1 MIEKNSRIV
10 TNVRNTK
17 EIAQPARML
26 RILANLKKDGDYML
40 MKSTHSKKGTYVPDY
55 LNILRNVKEN
65 VRCVKMVNLAKNA
78 KRVLTSTMVI

>member
-1 MIEKNSRIV
+1 MIVENSRIV

-40 MKSTHSKKGTYVPDY
+40 IKSTHSKKGTYVPDDSQHCE
-55 LNILRNVKEN
+55 KCKGE
-65 VRCVKMVNLAKNA
+65 CEMCKNG
-78 KRVLTSTMVI
+78 KSC